1 MFPHNNYFGISVS
14 FGSNSGD
21 RDCWVHLF
29 LIPAC
34 NKARR
39 HPYSLNHW
47 VCYFALTF
55 VRMHHVL
62 GNVMPSDRIAKRGNA
77 LDEYFLEHLVIG
89 GETPHGRCD
98 AQVARYAPRATR
110 MGPLIDPG
118 SVPMSDRDSG
128 SATPG
133 ASPGATT
140 GATLGATLGAALSSG
155 PVL

>member
-1 MFPHNNYFGISVS
+1 MYLATSCRATEPPNG
-14 FGSNSGD
+14 G
-21 RDCWVHLF
+21 VHLMN
-29 LIPAC
+29 I
-34 NKARR
+34 
-39 HPYSLNHW
+39 
-47 VCYFALTF
+47 
-55 VRMHHVL
+55 
-62 GNVMPSDRIAKRGNA
+62 
-77 LDEYFLEHLVIG
+77 LEHLVIG

-98 AQVARYAPRATR
+98 AQVARSAPPATR

-155 PVL
+155 PVLLFWQDR